1 MKEIT
6 SAELKQL
13 INDKKD
19 FQLIDVR
26 EEYEFDEI
34 QMEITDPKGDVD
46 PDDPNDENFK
56 VKNVIFTIDVNG
68 ERAQLW
74 VFYDLESGEL
84 HECEDLGNYDFD
96 TEELA
101 KAIYE
106 IDQRLQASINSDLD
120 E

>member
-1 MKEIT
+1 MSQEIDYE
-6 SAELKQL
+6 SLWHDEIAERWVDALYY
-13 INDKKD
+13 
-19 FQLIDVR
+19 

-34 QMEITDPKGDVD
+34 QMEITDPNGDVD

-74 VFYDLESGEL
+74 VFYDLENEEL